1 MKFDKKMAEIGSNRI
16 FLPKISNKTAKA
28 KKTSKMPK
36 NAKIGQECIMRVN
49 PFLS

>member
-28 KKTSKMPK
+28 KKIRIKK
-36 NAKIGQECIMRVN
+36 CKIRPESINR
-49 PFLS
+49 